1 MKKLTLQWRITLLT
15 ALVLTACSITLTAAS
30 IINAHRAFVSL
41 IERGS
46 AMEMVGAV
54 ADEQPKNSGA
64 ATGVEAV
71 PAQEAKQQFSLSS
84 ILFCVCVTA
93 TGTIAA
99 YLLAGKVLRPL
110 HELTDAVEAVDE
122 KNLSYRLPA
131 AVSNDEVGKLTKD
144 FNGMLR
150 RLDDAFLRQK
160 RFTANAAHE
169 LKTPLATM
177 KTGAQVLKADSSASL
192 TDYQDHA
199 EKMLYS
205 VDRLSRIVDDL
216 LLLASAGDSASHDKE
231 EVMLEPLFEAIQ
243 SELVF
248 QMGERC
254 ITCTAACGELTV
266 TGNPAFL
273 YRIFFNLM
281 ENACKYGHDGGHI
294 WIEAAR
300 QENRVSVSVKDDGPG
315 ISSEH
320 LPYIFDAFYRVDK
333 SRSRE
338 MGGSGLGLSL
348 VKTMVDAEG
357 GGIIV
362 QSDGTNGTSFVVTL
376 PV

>member
-15 ALVLTACSITLTAAS
+15 ARVLAACSITLTAAS
-30 IINAHRAFVSL
+30 IINADRAFVSL

-54 ADEQPKNSGA
+54 ADEQPKDSGA
-64 ATGVEAV
+64 AAGVEAV

-169 LKTPLATM
+169 
-177 KTGAQVLKADSSASL
+177 
-192 TDYQDHA
+192 
-199 EKMLYS
+199 
-205 VDRLSRIVDDL
+205 
-216 LLLASAGDSASHDKE
+216 
-231 EVMLEPLFEAIQ
+231 
-243 SELVF
+243 
-248 QMGERC
+248 
-254 ITCTAACGELTV
+254 
-266 TGNPAFL
+266 
-273 YRIFFNLM
+273 
-281 ENACKYGHDGGHI
+281 
-294 WIEAAR
+294 
-300 QENRVSVSVKDDGPG
+300 
-315 ISSEH
+315 
-320 LPYIFDAFYRVDK
+320 
-333 SRSRE
+333 
-338 MGGSGLGLSL
+338 
-348 VKTMVDAEG
+348 
-357 GGIIV
+357 
-362 QSDGTNGTSFVVTL
+362 
-376 PV
+376 